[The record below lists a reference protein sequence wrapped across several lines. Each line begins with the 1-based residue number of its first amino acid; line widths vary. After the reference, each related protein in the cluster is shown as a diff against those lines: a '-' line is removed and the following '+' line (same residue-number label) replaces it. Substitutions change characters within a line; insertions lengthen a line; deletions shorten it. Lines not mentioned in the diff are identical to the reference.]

1 MESAR
6 ATGCATGCSRT
17 ASAVLRP
24 AEPPRGFVRFPDR
37 GPFSSHIGPFWRK
50 SVPDGVLH
58 GFLVEAHHCN
68 NMGTLHGGMIAA
80 FLDGALA
87 HAAYRLAPAPA
98 VTVRMSV
105 DYLGCG
111 ALGDWIEGAARALAM
126 HDGLIVVRGE
136 ALRGGTPL
144 MAAQALFKLV

>member
-1 MESAR
+1 MP
-6 ATGCATGCSRT
+6 
-17 ASAVLRP
+17 RP
-24 AEPPRGFVRFPDR
+24 GEPPAGFAPFANR

-50 SVPDGVLH
+50 SVQEGVLH
-58 GFLVEAHHCN
+58 GFFVEPHHCN

-87 HAAYRLAPAPA
+87 HAAHRLVPAPA

-105 DYLGCG
+105 DYLGAG
-111 ALGDWIEGAARALAM
+111 ALGDWIEGRAQAVAVD
-126 HDGLIVVRGE
+126 DGLIVVRGQ
-136 ALRGGTPL
+136 ALRDGAPL

>member
-1 MESAR
+1 M
-6 ATGCATGCSRT
+6 
-17 ASAVLRP
+17 LRR
-24 AEPPRGFVRFPDR
+24 AEPPEGFAPFPNR
-37 GPFSSHIGPFWRK
+37 GPFSRHIGPFWRK
-50 SVPDGVLH
+50 SVLEGVLH
-58 GFLVEAHHCN
+58 GFFVEPHHCN

-87 HAAYRLAPAPA
+87 HAAHRLAPAPA

-105 DYLGCG
+105 DYLGAG
-111 ALGDWIEGAARALAM
+111 AQGDWIEGRARALGV

-136 ALRGGTPL
+136 ALRDGAPL